1 MLRQLPRPV
10 SAPVARHGLTRVEIE
25 EIVNHLSLYA
35 GIPRAVEAIQ
45 AIKAAFAR
53 LDERA

>member
-45 AIKAAFAR
+45 AITAAFAR